1 MEFGGSGMSDRGPRR
16 GRMGRRRL
24 EDDEDDQEFI
34 SKNLHAERRR
44 RQKLSDRLLTLRSSM
59 NKATIIEDAITYIQ
73 ELQKSSQVLTEQLL
87 EMEGSSEEGGKP
99 MADEIDAAEDM
110 KNYGIK
116 EDVNVTNIDGNKL
129 LIRIILEK
137 RRGCF
142 TKLIEAMNYLGF
154 ELCET
159 NVTTCKG
166 AMLFSSC
173 VQELKVLPCFLSFM
187 ARIHHLCIVLAAGF
201 FSFIVM
207 FQATDGSRLT
217 PPEAGIDADPPDV
230 KMIAEGPV
238 IRAIGKHSSLDKSA
252 AGGDVIL
259 GGFVMAVVVA
269 VVCYLRITRKSQE
282 AYS

>member
-24 EDDEDDQEFI
+24 EDDEEDQEFI

-44 RQKLSDRLLTLRSSM
+44 RQKLSDRLLTLRSSVPIITNM

-173 VQELKVLPCFLSFM
+173 VQGTYGDNIVVEQTKEFLLEIMRGIRDCSE
-187 ARIHHLCIVLAAGF
+187 C
-201 FSFIVM
+201 
-207 FQATDGSRLT
+207 ATD
-217 PPEAGIDADPPDV
+217 
-230 KMIAEGPV
+230 
-238 IRAIGKHSSLDKSA
+238 
-252 AGGDVIL
+252 
-259 GGFVMAVVVA
+259 
-269 VVCYLRITRKSQE
+269 
-282 AYS
+282 